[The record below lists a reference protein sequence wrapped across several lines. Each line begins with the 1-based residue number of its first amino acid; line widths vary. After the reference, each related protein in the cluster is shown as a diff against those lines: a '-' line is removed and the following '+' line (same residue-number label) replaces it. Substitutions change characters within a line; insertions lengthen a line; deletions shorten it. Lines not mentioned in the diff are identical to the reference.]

1 MKRLPFVAV
10 LPLIFVGCDR
20 SDADKLARVG
30 WKVTEK
36 VQALVPDRTPF
47 GGAIPG
53 ARQPGL
59 QNHVRERFK
68 LDRYLAGQP
77 IEVTA
82 EGGEVRLRGQVD
94 DEVLKR
100 RAVETAESTVGV
112 EKVVDEMVV
121 TGR

>member
-1 MKRLPFVAV
+1 MKLLPFVAV
-10 LPLIFVGCDR
+10 LPLFFVGCDR

-47 GGAIPG
+47 GGPLPG

-59 QNHVRERFK
+59 EDRVRERFK
-68 LDRYLAGQP
+68 FDRYLTAQP

-82 EGGEVRLRGQVD
+82 EGGGVRLRGQVD

-100 RAVETAESTVGV
+100 RAVEIAESTVGV
-112 EKVVDEMVV
+112 EKVIDEIAVMK
-121 TGR
+121 